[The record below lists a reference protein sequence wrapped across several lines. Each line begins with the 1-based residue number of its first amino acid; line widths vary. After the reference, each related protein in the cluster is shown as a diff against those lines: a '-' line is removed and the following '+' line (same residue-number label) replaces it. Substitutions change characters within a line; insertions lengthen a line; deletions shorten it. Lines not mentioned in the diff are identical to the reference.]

1 MLSGCW
7 AKEGSLYSRVEINM
21 SNLNEVMKISD
32 IAKIRTGFT
41 FREKIE
47 EVESGSAHIV
57 QIKDVRTIW
66 TNTWS
71 HTLYSED
78 LPKIRWEGKDNA
90 SVAANCVLLPSRGEF
105 LQASYFVG
113 SKNGSSRLP
122 VIVSSQF
129 LVIFPKEN
137 VLPEYLC
144 WYLNQPNVQHR
155 LRYESQ
161 GSSMPMLSI
170 GSISQFLIEVPNLEI
185 QQSIIKLNRLW
196 EQEQVLAH
204 KLLTN
209 REQLMQGIFQK
220 LLQGNK

>member
-1 MLSGCW
+1 
-7 AKEGSLYSRVEINM
+7 
-21 SNLNEVMKISD
+21 MKISD

>member
-1 MLSGCW
+1 
-7 AKEGSLYSRVEINM
+7 
-21 SNLNEVMKISD
+21 MKISD

-90 SVAANCVLLPSRGEF
+90 SVAANCVLLPCRGEF

>member
-1 MLSGCW
+1 MLY
-7 AKEGSLYSRVEINM
+7 LIITYNFI
-21 SNLNEVMKISD
+21 I
-32 IAKIRTGFT
+32 
-41 FREKIE
+41 
-47 EVESGSAHIV
+47 
-57 QIKDVRTIW
+57 
-66 TNTWS
+66 
-71 HTLYSED
+71 
-78 LPKIRWEGKDNA
+78 
-90 SVAANCVLLPSRGEF
+90 
-105 LQASYFVG
+105 
-113 SKNGSSRLP
+113 
-122 VIVSSQF
+122 F

>member
-1 MLSGCW
+1 
-7 AKEGSLYSRVEINM
+7 M

-90 SVAANCVLLPSRGEF
+90 SVAANCVLLPCRGEF

-113 SKNGSSRLP
+113 SKNSSSRLP

>member
-1 MLSGCW
+1 
-7 AKEGSLYSRVEINM
+7 
-21 SNLNEVMKISD
+21 MKISD

-105 LQASYFVG
+105 LQASYFD
-113 SKNGSSRLP
+113 S
-122 VIVSSQF
+122 
-129 LVIFPKEN
+129 
-137 VLPEYLC
+137 YL
-144 WYLNQPNVQHR
+144 
-155 LRYESQ
+155 
-161 GSSMPMLSI
+161 
-170 GSISQFLIEVPNLEI
+170 
-185 QQSIIKLNRLW
+185 
-196 EQEQVLAH
+196 
-204 KLLTN
+204 T
-209 REQLMQGIFQK
+209 
-220 LLQGNK
+220 